1 MFFLTATILNFNN
14 FAPVYTSNLF
24 PMIYMADTANL
35 EELREL
41 YTFFP
46 LEGVTTNP
54 TILSH
59 SGHKLT
65 EAIHGIQE
73 LVGTGMVHVQMI
85 SQESDD
91 MVREAKK
98 YRSFFDFGDNFYAKI
113 PVTANGYR
121 AMRILKDA
129 GINVTATA
137 IFTQQQ
143 ALVAMKAGADFV
155 APYVSRLDNISS
167 HGIEVVSDIVENITR
182 YGLKG
187 KVLAASFK
195 TVDQIYRVSMVGA
208 HSATIN
214 SELLH
219 QLIKHPMTDI
229 GVKQFEVDAEGLYD
243 IEF

>member
-1 MFFLTATILNFNN
+1 
-14 FAPVYTSNLF
+14 
-24 PMIYMADTANL
+24 MIYMADTASL
-35 EELREL
+35 DELREL
-41 YTFFP
+41 YNFFP

-59 SGHKLT
+59 AGHKLS
-65 EAIHGIQE
+65 EAISGIQE

-85 SQESDD
+85 SAESED

-98 YRSFFDFGDNFYAKI
+98 YRSYFDFGDNFYAKI
-113 PVTANGYR
+113 PVTANGYK

-167 HGIEVVSDIVENITR
+167 HGIEVVSDIVKNIAN

-195 TVDQIYRVSMVGA
+195 TVDQIYRVSMAGS

-214 SELLH
+214 TELLH

-229 GVKQFEVDAEGLYD
+229 GVKQFEIDAIGLYD

>member
-1 MFFLTATILNFNN
+1 
-14 FAPVYTSNLF
+14 
-24 PMIYMADTANL
+24 MADTADLN
-35 EELREL
+35 ELREL
-41 YTFFP
+41 YRFFP

-54 TILSH
+54 TILMHAGNKFSV
-59 SGHKLT
+59 
-65 EAIHGIQE
+65 AIEGIQE
-73 LVGTGMVHVQMI
+73 LVGTGMVHIQMI
-85 SQESDD
+85 SAESDD

-98 YRSFFDFGDNFYAKI
+98 YRSYFDFGDNFYAKI
-113 PVTANGYR
+113 PVTQHGFR

-167 HGIEVVSDIVENITR
+167 HGIEVVGDIVENIKE
-182 YGLKG
+182 YGLRG

-195 TVDQIYRVSMVGA
+195 TVDQIYRVSMAGA
-208 HSATIN
+208 HSATIGP
-214 SELLH
+214 ELLH

-229 GVKQFEVDAEGLYD
+229 GVKQFELDAEGLYD

>member
-1 MFFLTATILNFNN
+1 
-14 FAPVYTSNLF
+14 
-24 PMIYMADTANL
+24 MADTADL
-35 EELREL
+35 DELRKL
-41 YTFFP
+41 YRFFP

-54 TILSH
+54 TILRH
-59 SGHKLT
+59 SGHKLSVAV
-65 EAIHGIQE
+65 EGIQE
-73 LVGTGMVHVQMI
+73 LVGNGMIHLQMI
-85 SQESDD
+85 SADSDD

-98 YRSFFDFGDNFYAKI
+98 YRTYFDFGDNFYAKI
-113 PVTANGYR
+113 PVTPEGYR
-121 AMRILKDA
+121 AIRILKDA

-167 HGIEVVSDIVENITR
+167 HGIEVVTDIVQNIFE
-182 YGLKG
+182 YGLHG

-195 TVDQIYRVSMVGA
+195 TVDQIYRTSMAGA
-208 HSATIN
+208 HSATI
-214 SELLH
+214 SPELLH

-229 GVKQFEVDAEGLYD
+229 GVKQFETDAEDLYD

>member
-1 MFFLTATILNFNN
+1 
-14 FAPVYTSNLF
+14 
-24 PMIYMADTANL
+24 MADTADL
-35 EELREL
+35 DELRKL

-54 TILSH
+54 TILKH
-59 SGHKLT
+59 AGYKLSVAV
-65 EAIHGIQE
+65 EGIQE
-73 LVGTGMVHVQMI
+73 LVGNGMVHVQMI
-85 SQESDD
+85 SSEADD

-98 YRSFFDFGDNFYAKI
+98 YRTYFDFGDNFYAKI
-113 PVTANGYR
+113 PVTPSGYK

-167 HGIEVVSDIVENITR
+167 HGIEVVGDIVENIAL
-182 YGLKG
+182 YGLDG

-195 TVDQIYRVSMVGA
+195 TVDQIYRTSMAGA
-208 HSATIN
+208 HSATI
-214 SELLH
+214 SPELLH

-229 GVKQFEVDAEGLYD
+229 SVAQFEVDSEGLYD
-243 IEF
+243 IEY

>member
-1 MFFLTATILNFNN
+1 
-14 FAPVYTSNLF
+14 
-24 PMIYMADTANL
+24 MIYMADTANL
-35 EELREL
+35 DELREL
-41 YTFFP
+41 YSFFP

-59 SGHKLT
+59 SVHKLS
-65 EAIHGIQE
+65 ESIQGIQE

-85 SQESDD
+85 SAETDD

-98 YRSFFDFGDNFYAKI
+98 YRSYFDFGDNFYAKI
-113 PVTANGYR
+113 PVTANGYK

-129 GINVTATA
+129 GINVTATV

-155 APYVSRLDNISS
+155 APYVNRLDNISS
-167 HGIEVVSDIVENITR
+167 HGIEVVGDIVENIET

-187 KVLAASFK
+187 RVLAASFK
-195 TVDQIYRVSMVGA
+195 TVDQIYRVSMAGSHA
-208 HSATIN
+208 ATI
-214 SELLH
+214 STELLH
-219 QLIKHPMTDI
+219 QLITHPMTDI
-229 GVKQFEVDAEGLYD
+229 GVKQFEIDAEGLYD

>member
-1 MFFLTATILNFNN
+1 
-14 FAPVYTSNLF
+14 
-24 PMIYMADTANL
+24 MIYMADTADIDA
-35 EELREL
+35 LRSL
-41 YTFFP
+41 YEFFP

-54 TILSH
+54 TILKMA
-59 SGHKLT
+59 GYKLSVAV
-65 EAIHGIQE
+65 EGIQD
-73 LVGTGMVHVQMI
+73 LVGSGMVHIQMI
-85 SQESDD
+85 SSEADD

-98 YRSFFDFGDNFYAKI
+98 YRSYFDFGDNFYAKI
-113 PVTANGYR
+113 PVTQQGYK

-167 HGIEVVSDIVENITR
+167 HGIEVVGDIVQNTYE

-195 TVDQIYRVSMVGA
+195 TVDQIYRTSMAGA
-208 HSATIN
+208 HSATI
-214 SELLH
+214 SPELLY

-229 GVKQFEVDAEGLYD
+229 GVKQFEADAEGLYD
-243 IEF
+243 IDF

>member
-1 MFFLTATILNFNN
+1 MPKIFLF
-14 FAPVYTSNLF
+14 
-24 PMIYMADTANL
+24 MIYMADTADL
-35 EELREL
+35 DELRKL
-41 YTFFP
+41 YVFFP

-54 TILSH
+54 TILNNA
-59 SGHKLT
+59 GYKLSV
-65 EAIHGIQE
+65 AIEGIQE
-73 LVGTGMVHVQMI
+73 LVGSGMVHVQMI
-85 SQESDD
+85 SAESDD

-98 YRSFFDFGDNFYAKI
+98 YRSYFDFGDNFYAKI
-113 PVTANGYR
+113 PVTENGYR

-167 HGIEVVSDIVENITR
+167 HGIEVVGDIVKNIFE
-182 YGLKG
+182 YDLKG

-195 TVDQIYRVSMVGA
+195 TVDQIYRVSMAGA
-208 HSATIN
+208 HSATIGP
-214 SELLH
+214 ELLH

-229 GVKQFEVDAEGLYD
+229 GVKQFEIDSEGLYD

>member
-1 MFFLTATILNFNN
+1 
-14 FAPVYTSNLF
+14 
-24 PMIYMADTANL
+24 MIYMADTADIDA
-35 EELREL
+35 LRSL
-41 YTFFP
+41 YSFFP

-54 TILSH
+54 TILKMA
-59 SGHKLT
+59 GYKLSI
-65 EAIHGIQE
+65 AIEGIQE
-73 LVGTGMVHVQMI
+73 LVGSGMVHIQML
-85 SQESDD
+85 SSEAED

-98 YRSFFDFGDNFYAKI
+98 YRSYFDFGDNFYAKI
-113 PVTANGYR
+113 PVTQQGYR

-143 ALVAMKAGADFV
+143 ALVAMKAGADYV

-167 HGIEVVSDIVENITR
+167 HGIEVVGDIVQNTYE

-195 TVDQIYRVSMVGA
+195 TVDQIYRTSMAGA
-208 HSATIN
+208 HSATI
-214 SELLH
+214 SPELLY

-229 GVKQFEVDAEGLYD
+229 GVKQFEEDAKGLYD

>member
-1 MFFLTATILNFNN
+1 
-14 FAPVYTSNLF
+14 
-24 PMIYMADTANL
+24 MIYMADTADLN
-35 EELREL
+35 ELREL
-41 YTFFP
+41 YAFFP

-54 TILSH
+54 TIINHTKQKLSV
-59 SGHKLT
+59 T
-65 EAIHGIQE
+65 IEGIQQ

-85 SQESDD
+85 SDDSDD

-98 YRSFFDFGDNFYAKI
+98 YRSYFDFGDNFYAKI
-113 PVTANGYR
+113 PVTASGYR
-121 AMRILKDA
+121 AMKILKDA
-129 GINVTATA
+129 GVNVTATA

-167 HGIEVVSDIVENITR
+167 HGIEVVGDIVQNIAE
-182 YGLKG
+182 YGLSG

-195 TVDQIYRVSMVGA
+195 TVDQIYRVSMAGA
-208 HSATIN
+208 HSATIG

-229 GVKQFEVDAEGLYD
+229 GVKQFEIDSEGLYD

>member
-1 MFFLTATILNFNN
+1 
-14 FAPVYTSNLF
+14 
-24 PMIYMADTANL
+24 MADTASL

-59 SGHKLT
+59 AGHKLS
-65 EAIHGIQE
+65 EAIVGIQE

-85 SQESDD
+85 SSETED

-98 YRSFFDFGDNFYAKI
+98 YRSYFDFGDNFYAKI
-113 PVTANGYR
+113 PVTANGYK

-129 GINVTATA
+129 GINVTATV

-155 APYVSRLDNISS
+155 APYVNRLDNISS
-167 HGIEVVSDIVENITR
+167 HGIEVVGDIVENIET

-187 KVLAASFK
+187 RVLAASFK
-195 TVDQIYRVSMVGA
+195 TVDQIYRVSMAGSHA
-208 HSATIN
+208 ATI
-214 SELLH
+214 SAELLH
-219 QLIKHPMTDI
+219 QLITHPMTDI
-229 GVKQFEVDAEGLYD
+229 GVKQFEIDAEGLYD

>member
-1 MFFLTATILNFNN
+1 
-14 FAPVYTSNLF
+14 
-24 PMIYMADTANL
+24 MADTADL
-35 EELREL
+35 DELRRL
-41 YTFFP
+41 YSFFP

-54 TILSH
+54 TILKHAGYKFSI
-59 SGHKLT
+59 
-65 EAIHGIQE
+65 AIEGIQE
-73 LVGTGMVHVQMI
+73 LVGSGMVHVQMI
-85 SQESDD
+85 SSEADD

-98 YRSFFDFGDNFYAKI
+98 YRSYFDFGDNYYAKI
-113 PVTANGYR
+113 PVTENGYR

-129 GINVTATA
+129 GVNVTATA

-167 HGIEVVSDIVENITR
+167 HGIEVVGDIVQNILE

-195 TVDQIYRVSMVGA
+195 TVDQIYRVSMAGA
-208 HSATIN
+208 HSVTIGPD
-214 SELLH
+214 LLH

>member
-1 MFFLTATILNFNN
+1 
-14 FAPVYTSNLF
+14 
-24 PMIYMADTANL
+24 MIYMADTANL
-35 EELREL
+35 DELKDL
-41 YTFFP
+41 YSFFP

-59 SGHKLT
+59 SGHKLS
-65 EAIHGIQE
+65 ESIQGIQE
-73 LVGTGMVHVQMI
+73 LVGTGMVHIQMI
-85 SQESDD
+85 SSESED

-98 YRSFFDFGDNFYAKI
+98 YRSYFDFGDNFYAKI
-113 PVTANGYR
+113 PVTMNGYR

-167 HGIEVVSDIVENITR
+167 HGIEVVGDIVQNIAN
-182 YGLKG
+182 YELKG

-195 TVDQIYRVSMVGA
+195 TVDQIYRVSMAGS
-208 HSATIN
+208 HSATIS

-229 GVKQFEVDAEGLYD
+229 GVKQFEIDADGLYD

>member
-1 MFFLTATILNFNN
+1 
-14 FAPVYTSNLF
+14 
-24 PMIYMADTANL
+24 MIYMADTANL
-35 EELREL
+35 DELREL

-59 SGHKLT
+59 TGRKLS
-65 EAIHGIQE
+65 EAIKGIQE
-73 LVGTGMVHVQMI
+73 LIGTGMVHVQMI
-85 SQESDD
+85 SAESDD
-91 MVREAKK
+91 MVSEAKK
-98 YRSFFDFGDNFYAKI
+98 YRSYFDFGDNFYAKI
-113 PVTANGYR
+113 PVTTNGYR

-129 GINVTATA
+129 GIKVTATA

-155 APYVSRLDNISS
+155 APYVNRLDNISS
-167 HGIEVVSDIVENITR
+167 HGIEVVGDIVQNIAI

-195 TVDQIYRVSMVGA
+195 TVDQIYRVSMAGSHA
-208 HSATIN
+208 ATI
-214 SELLH
+214 SPELLY

-229 GVKQFEVDAEGLYD
+229 GVKQFEIDAEGLYD

>member
-1 MFFLTATILNFNN
+1 
-14 FAPVYTSNLF
+14 
-24 PMIYMADTANL
+24 MIYMADTADLN
-35 EELREL
+35 ELRSL

-59 SGHKLT
+59 SGYKLSV
-65 EAIHGIQE
+65 AIEGIQE
-73 LVGTGMVHVQMI
+73 LVGTGMVHIQMI
-85 SQESDD
+85 SAESDD

-98 YRSFFDFGDNFYAKI
+98 YRSYFDFGDNFYAKI
-113 PVTANGYR
+113 PVTEQGYR

-167 HGIEVVSDIVENITR
+167 HGIEVVGDIVQNIFE
-182 YGLKG
+182 YNLKG

-195 TVDQIYRVSMVGA
+195 TVDQIYRVPSGCA
-208 HSATIN
+208 C
-214 SELLH
+214 
-219 QLIKHPMTDI
+219 
-229 GVKQFEVDAEGLYD
+229 
-243 IEF
+243 

>member
-1 MFFLTATILNFNN
+1 
-14 FAPVYTSNLF
+14 
-24 PMIYMADTANL
+24 MIYMADTANL

-54 TILSH
+54 TILNN
-59 SGHKLT
+59 SGYKLSL
-65 EAIHGIQE
+65 AIQGIQE

-85 SQESDD
+85 SSESDD

-98 YRSFFDFGDNFYAKI
+98 YRSYFDFGDNFYAKI

-155 APYVSRLDNISS
+155 APYVNRLDNISS
-167 HGIEVVSDIVENITR
+167 HGIEVVGDIVQNIDT

-195 TVDQIYRVSMVGA
+195 TVDQIYRVSMAGA
-208 HSATIN
+208 HSVTIS

-229 GVKQFEVDAEGLYD
+229 GVKQFEIDAEGLYD

>member
-1 MFFLTATILNFNN
+1 
-14 FAPVYTSNLF
+14 
-24 PMIYMADTANL
+24 MADTADL
-35 EELREL
+35 EELRKL

-54 TILSH
+54 SILKN
-59 SGHKLT
+59 SGYKLSVAV
-65 EAIHGIQE
+65 EGIQE
-73 LVGTGMVHVQMI
+73 LVGSGMVHVQMI
-85 SQESDD
+85 SSETDD

-98 YRSFFDFGDNFYAKI
+98 YRSYFDFGDNFYAKI
-113 PVTANGYR
+113 PVTPNGYK
-121 AMRILKDA
+121 AMRVLKDA

-167 HGIEVVSDIVENITR
+167 HGIEVVGDIVENIAL
-182 YGLKG
+182 YGLNG

-195 TVDQIYRVSMVGA
+195 TVDQIYRTSMAGA
-208 HSATIN
+208 HSATI
-214 SELLH
+214 SPELLH

-229 GVKQFEVDAEGLYD
+229 SVKQFELDAEGLYD